1 MTVAFDIA
9 DELNALKTEVLS
21 LRADYARLASAAQT
35 AGRRQ
40 YGLAKDEVAA
50 SIEAIKDKITK
61 KAGDAGETISEDI
74 DELRRL
80 VESYAS
86 QTQKVVAA
94 HPLSL
99 LAGAAAIAFLLG
111 RVSR

>member
-40 YGLAKDEVAA
+40 YGLKRTKLRPRSKRKRTRSRRRPATPAKR
-50 SIEAIKDKITK
+50 SPRILMSF
-61 KAGDAGETISEDI
+61 DAWWSPMQVKP
-74 DELRRL
+74 RR
-80 VESYAS
+80 S
-86 QTQKVVAA
+86 
-94 HPLSL
+94 
-99 LAGAAAIAFLLG
+99 
-111 RVSR
+111 SRRTRCPCWPARRQSPFCWAE